1 MSKHSEQTNR
11 TKKRIEEAFFKIAEE
26 KGLDAVNVRSLSL
39 EAGISRGT
47 FYLHY
52 LDVYDL
58 MDKLEEEII
67 SGLEA
72 LPVQQKSE
80 QLIYKAE
87 EAEGQPFP
95 SIVQFFRYID
105 EHHRFFKL
113 WLHHDHS
120 KFGNKLSQWL
130 QTRIDEKMPQRRPD
144 TGAAAVPTDFMMTY
158 FHGAFFDVIRHWLDT
173 NRELPLEEAALVLT
187 RLIRN
192 GPLQTAL
199 GNRE

>member
-1 MSKHSEQTNR
+1 MMSKHREQTNR
-11 TKKRIEEAFFKIAEE
+11 TKKRIEEAFYAITEE
-26 KGLDAVNVRSLSL
+26 RGLDAVNVRSLCQA
-39 EAGISRGT
+39 AGISRGT

-58 MDKLEEEII
+58 MDKLEEAVI

-80 QLIYKAE
+80 QLIDSAE
-87 EAEGQPFP
+87 QEQPFP
-95 SIVQFFRYID
+95 SILQFFQYIN
-105 EHHRFFKL
+105 EHHLFFKL
-113 WLHHDHS
+113 WLHHDRS
-120 KFGNKLSQWL
+120 KFGVKLGQWL
-130 QTRIDEKMPQRRPD
+130 RARISEKMPMRRSG
-144 TGAAAVPTDFMMTY
+144 TEAAGAPAAFMMTY

-173 NRELPLEEAALVLT
+173 GRELPLEEAALVLT

-199 GNRE
+199 EGGE